1 MFTDFLF
8 FIQWCNNSYSLDS
21 FLQKSHI
28 LIFSTSSADTSK
40 LKDNFYRR
48 IDKNDELQ
56 FLDSSTLNHALC
68 LEIAEG
74 TFGNKAISYEDLCH
88 KIPRKIGSR
97 STILNSLNNA
107 VSKKYFIKESVD
119 YDKRIKIYKLSS
131 NFQTVMI
138 EWINE
143 LKKVTNEIE

>member
-1 MFTDFLF
+1 M
-8 FIQWCNNSYSLDS
+8 IEG
-21 FLQKSHI
+21 KI
-28 LIFSTSSADTSK
+28 LTK
-40 LKDNFYRR
+40 LKENFYRR

-74 TFGNKAISYEDLCH
+74 TFHNKPISYEDLCY

-107 VSKKYFIKESVD
+107 VSKQYFIKETVD
-119 YDKRIKIYKLSS
+119 YDKRIKTYKLSS

-143 LKKVTNEIE
+143 LKKVTNEKDN

>member
-1 MFTDFLF
+1 VNEDKV
-8 FIQWCNNSYSLDS
+8 IQ
-21 FLQKSHI
+21 
-28 LIFSTSSADTSK
+28 K
-40 LKDNFYRR
+40 LKDNFYKR

-68 LEIAEG
+68 LEIAGG
-74 TFGNKAISYEDLCH
+74 TFGNKQISYEGLCH

-107 VSKKYFIKESVD
+107 VAKKYFIKENVD
-119 YDKRIKIYKLSS
+119 YDKRVKIYKLSK
-131 NFQTVMI
+131 NFQNTII

-143 LKKVTNEIE
+143 LKKVTNEIK

>member
-1 MFTDFLF
+1 M
-8 FIQWCNNSYSLDS
+8 IES
-21 FLQKSHI
+21 KI
-28 LIFSTSSADTSK
+28 LTK
-40 LKDNFYRR
+40 LKKNFYRR

-74 TFGNKAISYEDLCH
+74 TFHNKPISYEDLCY

-107 VSKKYFIKESVD
+107 VSKEYFIKETVD
-119 YDKRIKIYKLSS
+119 YDKRIKTYKLSS

-143 LKKVTNEIE
+143 LKKVTNEKDN

>member
-1 MFTDFLF
+1 MIEDK
-8 FIQWCNNSYSLDS
+8 IVR
-21 FLQKSHI
+21 
-28 LIFSTSSADTSK
+28 K
-40 LKDNFYRR
+40 LKNNFYRR
-48 IDKNDELQ
+48 IEKNNELQ

-74 TFGNKAISYEDLCH
+74 TFGDKPISYEDLCH

-107 VSKKYFIKESVD
+107 VSKKYFIKENVE

-131 NFQTVMI
+131 NFQKVMI

-143 LKKVTNEIE
+143 LKKVTSEIE

>member
-1 MFTDFLF
+1 MLEEKV
-8 FIQWCNNSYSLDS
+8 I
-21 FLQKSHI
+21 K
-28 LIFSTSSADTSK
+28 K
-40 LKDNFYRR
+40 LKDNFYHR

-74 TFGNKAISYEDLCH
+74 TFSKKPVSYEDLCH

-107 VSKKYFIKESVD
+107 VEKKYFIKEIVE

-131 NFQTVMI
+131 NFQKVMI

-143 LKKVTNEIE
+143 LKIVTNEIN

>member
-1 MFTDFLF
+1 L
-8 FIQWCNNSYSLDS
+8 LE
-21 FLQKSHI
+21 HRVV
-28 LIFSTSSADTSK
+28 AK
-40 LKDNFYRR
+40 LKENFYRR
-48 IDKNDELQ
+48 IDKNNELQ

-68 LEIAEG
+68 LEIAES
-74 TFGNKAISYEDLCH
+74 TFGGKPISYEDLCH

-107 VSKKYFIKESVD
+107 VSKEYFIKKSVD

-143 LKKVTNEIE
+143 LKKVTSEIE

>member
-1 MFTDFLF
+1 M
-8 FIQWCNNSYSLDS
+8 IEG
-21 FLQKSHI
+21 KI
-28 LIFSTSSADTSK
+28 LTK
-40 LKDNFYRR
+40 LKENFYRR

-74 TFGNKAISYEDLCH
+74 TFHNKPISYEDLCY

-97 STILNSLNNA
+97 STILISLNNA
-107 VSKKYFIKESVD
+107 VSKQYFIKETVD

-131 NFQTVMI
+131 NFQSVMI
-138 EWINE
+138 DWINE
-143 LKKVTNEIE
+143 LKKVTSEKDN

>member
-1 MFTDFLF
+1 MLE
-8 FIQWCNNSYSLDS
+8 
-21 FLQKSHI
+21 KKVVK
-28 LIFSTSSADTSK
+28 K
-40 LKDNFYRR
+40 LKENFYRR

-74 TFGNKAISYEDLCH
+74 TFGNIAVSYEDLCH

-107 VSKKYFIKESVD
+107 VSKKYFIKENVD
-119 YDKRIKIYKLSS
+119 YDKRIKIYKLSD
-131 NFQTVMI
+131 NFQKVMI
-138 EWINE
+138 QWINE
-143 LKKVTNEIE
+143 LKNTTSEME

>member
-1 MFTDFLF
+1 MLK
-8 FIQWCNNSYSLDS
+8 N
-21 FLQKSHI
+21 KI
-28 LIFSTSSADTSK
+28 LTK
-40 LKDNFYRR
+40 LKENFYRR

-68 LEIAEG
+68 LEIAES
-74 TFGNKAISYEDLCH
+74 TFGGKPISYEDLCH

-107 VSKKYFIKESVD
+107 VSKKYFIKANVD

-131 NFQTVMI
+131 DFQTVII

-143 LKKVTNEIE
+143 LKKVTSEIE

>member
-1 MFTDFLF
+1 MIKGKV
-8 FIQWCNNSYSLDS
+8 IQ
-21 FLQKSHI
+21 
-28 LIFSTSSADTSK
+28 K
-40 LKDNFYRR
+40 LKDNFYKR

-74 TFGNKAISYEDLCH
+74 TFENKEISYEDLCH
-88 KIPRKIGSR
+88 NIPRKIGSR

-107 VSKKYFIKESVD
+107 VAKKYFIKESVD
-119 YDKRIKIYKLSS
+119 YDKRVKIYKLSK
-131 NFQTVMI
+131 NFQQTII

-143 LKKVTNEIE
+143 LKRVTNEIN

>member
-1 MFTDFLF
+1 MNTSL
-8 FIQWCNNSYSLDS
+8 YSTTIVHERFNHFKNKFKYSVLS
-21 FLQKSHI
+21 M
-28 LIFSTSSADTSK
+28 
-40 LKDNFYRR
+40 Y
-48 IDKNDELQ
+48 IDHDELQ

>member
-1 MFTDFLF
+1 MIKGKV
-8 FIQWCNNSYSLDS
+8 IQ
-21 FLQKSHI
+21 
-28 LIFSTSSADTSK
+28 K
-40 LKDNFYRR
+40 LKDNFYKR

-74 TFGNKAISYEDLCH
+74 TFKNKEISYEDLCH
-88 KIPRKIGSR
+88 KIPKKIGSR

-107 VSKKYFIKESVD
+107 VAKKYFIKESVD
-119 YDKRIKIYKLSS
+119 YDKRVKIYKLSK
-131 NFQTVMI
+131 NFQQTII

-143 LKKVTNEIE
+143 LKRVTNEIN

>member
-1 MFTDFLF
+1 MLEDKVL
-8 FIQWCNNSYSLDS
+8 
-21 FLQKSHI
+21 
-28 LIFSTSSADTSK
+28 SK
-40 LKDNFYRR
+40 LKENFYRR

-74 TFGNKAISYEDLCH
+74 TFGNIAVSYEDLCH

-119 YDKRIKIYKLSS
+119 YDKRIKIYKLSD
-131 NFQTVMI
+131 NFQKVMI
-138 EWINE
+138 QWINE
-143 LKKVTNEIE
+143 LKDTTSEIE

>member
-1 MFTDFLF
+1 MIKDKVL
-8 FIQWCNNSYSLDS
+8 
-21 FLQKSHI
+21 
-28 LIFSTSSADTSK
+28 AK

-48 IDKNDELQ
+48 IDINDELQ

-107 VSKKYFIKESVD
+107 VSKKYFIKETVD